1 MSEEEFNQ
9 AVRLNFNSLVRTA
22 EFVLH
27 CESAAKDAVQ
37 QALVHIW
44 KNIDSFDPTK
54 GAFVTLLHVSVRRQA
69 IGHLRSR
76 IRRVAAMEF
85 FWGETIVAER
95 HCDDPRLDGLL
106 AALGELPEKKR
117 ALIQK
122 RFFEGKKVGVI
133 AEEMGLSKSA
143 TQGRLRN
150 AEGALLQCFK
160 SSLERNL
167 HIPWGLLYKASTG

>member
-1 MSEEEFNQ
+1 MNEEEFNQ
-9 AVRLNFNSLVRTA
+9 AVTDNFARLVRTA
-22 EFVLH
+22 ESVLH

-106 AALGELPEKKR
+106 AALDALPEKKR
-117 ALIQK
+117 ALLQK
-122 RFFEGKKVGVI
+122 RFFEGKRVAEI
-133 AEEMGLSKSA
+133 AKEMWLSKSA
-143 TQGRLRN
+143 AQSRLHN
-150 AEGALLQCFK
+150 AEGDLLREYRK
-160 SSLERNL
+160 KIRL
-167 HIPWGLLYKASTG
+167 